1 MHSRF
6 RGVMIRSML
15 RLFLAALF
23 AALATAGPINDA
35 CPVSGEKADGKIT
48 SELKIGFCC
57 ANCKGRFDRDPLATL
72 HKLDKI
78 PVNTCPLSGKA
89 VGDATSTVVVAFC
102 RQECKSA
109 FEKDPGKYL
118 AKIQAAEKR

>member
-1 MHSRF
+1 MT
-6 RGVMIRSML
+6 
-15 RLFLAALF
+15 RLLMAALLAAV
-23 AALATAGPINDA
+23 AGAGPINDT
-35 CPVSGEKADGKIT
+35 CPVSGEKADGKLT

-78 PVNTCPLSGKA
+78 PVDTCPSSGKA

-102 RQECKSA
+102 RDECKRA
-109 FEKDPGKYL
+109 FDKEPGKYL
-118 AKIQAAEKR
+118 AKIESPGKR